1 MASSPAKVSQIFA
14 TSEFG
19 DEGHMVT
26 VVALLEDGSIVY
38 TGLAGNPEWH
48 YLPPIPP
55 REETE

>member
-1 MASSPAKVSQIFA
+1 MASSSPEVQQIFA

-26 VVALLEDGSIVY
+26 VVALLKSGDIVY

-55 REETE
+55 REDTE